1 MRVEARE
8 NMVQYPWREL
18 LTAWSR
24 EILVSREFASDLTWL
39 RSEYPDSY
47 TPDVLSS
54 GWLGYPGATD
64 DEIAAAEKRL
74 GVTLPPDYREFLQ
87 VSNGWRWINSFIP
100 RIWPVQE
107 IEWLRVSDPDILEGW
122 DAGWDYGRE
131 IYGGGGADELYEQQ
145 YLASTFRI
153 SDIEYGG
160 TAMLLLNPSMA
171 SAAGEWEGW
180 FFAHWVPGADT
191 YPSFWSLMN
200 DMHETFLKLDSI
212 ER

>member
-1 MRVEARE
+1 MS
-8 NMVQYPWREL
+8 QYPWREL
-18 LTAWSR
+18 LERWSR
-24 EILVSREFASDLTWL
+24 EIVASPVFAQVLARLRE
-39 RSEYPDSY
+39 EYPDSY
-47 TPDVLSS
+47 TPDVLAS

-64 DEIAAAEKRL
+64 DEIAAAEERL

-87 VSNGWRWINSFIP
+87 VSNGWRWANSFIP

-107 IEWLRVSDPDILEGW
+107 IEWLRLSDPDIIEGW
-122 DAGWDYGRE
+122 DAGWDHSWE
-131 IYGGGGADELYEQQ
+131 NYGGRAEAQLYEQK
-145 YLASTFRI
+145 YLASTLRV

-160 TAMLLLNPSMA
+160 TAMLLLNPRVV

-200 DMHETFLKLDSI
+200 DMHDTFLRLDAI
-212 ER
+212 RN